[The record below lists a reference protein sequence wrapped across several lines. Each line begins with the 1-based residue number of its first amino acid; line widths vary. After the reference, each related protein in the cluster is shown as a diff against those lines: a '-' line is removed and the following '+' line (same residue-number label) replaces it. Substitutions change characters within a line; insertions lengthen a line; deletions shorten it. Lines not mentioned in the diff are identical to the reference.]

1 MTLYQPRLVYT
12 TAEHGTSIKTFYN
25 CVDELEPTLMVL
37 KTSKNE
43 VLYYNWNL
51 NKWIFLLTKVYKTTS
66 SISPYVNFEKE
77 TLHLFSEFI
86 AVANCLIFNELD
98 VRDSGT
104 RMFLFLNL
112 QLDLFFFTPN
122 QPSAEFFFIYRLL
135 SISRIWLFLMWRKIN
150 FNFELNSEI

>member
-1 MTLYQPRLVYT
+1 M
-12 TAEHGTSIKTFYN
+12 
-25 CVDELEPTLMVL
+25 
-37 KTSKNE
+37 
-43 VLYYNWNL
+43 
-51 NKWIFLLTKVYKTTS
+51 YKTTS
-66 SISPYVNFEKE
+66 SIPPYVNFEKE

-122 QPSAEFFFIYRLL
+122 QPPAEFFSFIVCFQSVGFDYFWCGER
-135 SISRIWLFLMWRKIN
+135 
-150 FNFELNSEI
+150 

>member
-1 MTLYQPRLVYT
+1 M
-12 TAEHGTSIKTFYN
+12 
-25 CVDELEPTLMVL
+25 
-37 KTSKNE
+37 
-43 VLYYNWNL
+43 
-51 NKWIFLLTKVYKTTS
+51 YKTTS
-66 SISPYVNFEKE
+66 SIHPYVNFEKE

-122 QPSAEFFFIYRLL
+122 QPSAEFFFHL
-135 SISRIWLFLMWRKIN
+135 SFA
-150 FNFELNSEI
+150 FNQSDLIIFDVEKDKF